1 MYLQNRGAI
10 IVEEVLMFVFETK
23 LNENDDGAMVI
34 KVMVRSSMWKLYNST
49 ATRDVAALHNGYR
62 LSFNYSL
69 SN

>member
-34 KVMVRSSMWKLYNST
+34 KVMVRSSM
-49 ATRDVAALHNGYR
+49 
-62 LSFNYSL
+62 
-69 SN
+69 